1 MYVQYKKELLWFYF
15 TIRTLFLVYVFS
27 DSNKFSYILF
37 FICSYFIMQVS
48 KLFDHKNAL
57 TVPLSGESV
66 IFISVGDSCPFTSL
80 SSASKTL
87 PFLSYDAAIKNAV
100 SPLFMILALT
110 LLPFITGLF
119 K

>member
-57 TVPLSGESV
+57 TVP
-66 IFISVGDSCPFTSL
+66 DS
-80 SSASKTL
+80 
-87 PFLSYDAAIKNAV
+87 
-100 SPLFMILALT
+100 
-110 LLPFITGLF
+110 LLLIYIMLLHIQFPINYFH
-119 K
+119 

>member
-66 IFISVGDSCPFTSL
+66 IFISVGDS
-80 SSASKTL
+80 
-87 PFLSYDAAIKNAV
+87 
-100 SPLFMILALT
+100 
-110 LLPFITGLF
+110 
-119 K
+119 